1 MNKPAA
7 SFIIRPA
14 QPGDVAAIV
23 PLVKASWAR
32 TYDPAIG
39 ETARRAISDAK
50 HVPDL
55 FLAEIEQPDK
65 AAMVALA
72 GDSLIGHV
80 GGYRLENGNFYVD
93 HLHVDKALHGQGVA
107 AALMDGLRDH
117 LTAEMSP
124 PPTAIE
130 LTVLKGNDRALAFY
144 AKHGFI
150 ELGEAERL
158 ADIPAIHLLWSI

>member
-39 ETARRAISDAK
+39 EAARRKISDAK

-55 FLAEIEQPDK
+55 FLAEIRDPDK
-65 AAMVALA
+65 AGLLA
-72 GDSLIGHV
+72 ESDGKVIGHV
-80 GGYRLENGNFYVD
+80 GGFSW
-93 HLHVDKALHGQGVA
+93 K
-107 AALMDGLRDH
+107 
-117 LTAEMSP
+117 
-124 PPTAIE
+124 TAISMLTTCMSTRHRTGRE
-130 LTVLKGNDRALAFY
+130 LLQ
-144 AKHGFI
+144 
-150 ELGEAERL
+150 
-158 ADIPAIHLLWSI
+158 P

>member
-39 ETARRAISDAK
+39 EEARRKISDAK

-55 FLAEIEQPDK
+55 FLAEISDPDK
-65 AAMVALA
+65 AGLLA
-72 GDSLIGHV
+72 ESDGKVIGHV
-80 GGYRLENGNFYVD
+80 GGFLLENGNFYVD
-93 HLHVDKALHGQGVA
+93 HLHVDRDWHGRGI
-107 AALMDGLRDH
+107 AALLMNGLRDH

-124 PPTAIE
+124 PPAAIE

-150 ELGEAERL
+150 ELGEAEGL